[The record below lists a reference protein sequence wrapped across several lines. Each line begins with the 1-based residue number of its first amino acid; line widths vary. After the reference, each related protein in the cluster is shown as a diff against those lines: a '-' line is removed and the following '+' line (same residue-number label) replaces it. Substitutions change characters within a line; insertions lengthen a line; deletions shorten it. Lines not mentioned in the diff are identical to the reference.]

1 MEENRKYSLKEL
13 ITDIKMDV
21 GRESGPSVLCALYY
35 FLFHP
40 SVKVLFY
47 YRLSHWL
54 RVHGLRKLAYAVKD
68 FQSHYGCYISQTS
81 VIGKNL
87 NLPHPVGIVIG
98 DHVVIE
104 DDVSIYQNVTLGSHG
119 KEGEPLAYPHICKGV
134 KIFAGAVLIGN
145 IKVGEY
151 ATVGANSVVLSDIPP
166 YSTAVGVPY
175 KKSNQ
180 LNSLGMPK

>member
-1 MEENRKYSLKEL
+1 MKKREYSLKEL
-13 ITDIKMDV
+13 IAAIKTDV
-21 GRESGPSVLCALYY
+21 GRKSGSSVLCALYY

-54 RVHGLRKLAYAVKD
+54 HVNGLLKLSYAVRYL
-68 FQSHYGCYISQTS
+68 QGQYGCYISQTS
-81 VIGKNL
+81 IIGNSL

-119 KEGEPLAYPHICKGV
+119 KEGGPLEYPYVHKDV
-134 KIFAGAVLIGN
+134 RIFAGAVLVGN
-145 IKVGEY
+145 IRVGEY
-151 ATVGANSVVLSDIPP
+151 ATVGANSVVLSDVPP

-175 KKSNQ
+175 KKSD
-180 LNSLGMPK
+180 